1 MRLTPDYVEWG
12 AELATSEQPG
22 PCRTC
27 EPGDPFA
34 DRAVR
39 ERTAELIV
47 RAVLGKKFRA
57 SESLN

>member
-12 AELATSEQPG
+12 TEPDTSEQPG
-22 PCRTC
+22 QSRI
-27 EPGDPFA
+27 EQGDLFA

-47 RAVLGKKFRA
+47 RAVLGEKFRA
-57 SESLN
+57 GESLN

>member
-12 AELATSEQPG
+12 AEPDRSEQPG
-22 PCRTC
+22 QSRIC
-27 EPGDPFA
+27 EQGDLFA

-47 RAVLGKKFRA
+47 RAVLGEKSRA
-57 SESLN
+57 GGSLN